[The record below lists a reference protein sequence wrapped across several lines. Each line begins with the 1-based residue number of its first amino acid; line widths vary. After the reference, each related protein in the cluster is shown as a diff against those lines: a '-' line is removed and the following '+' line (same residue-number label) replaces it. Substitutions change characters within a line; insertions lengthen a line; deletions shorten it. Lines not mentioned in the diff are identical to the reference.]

1 MSDDATLL
9 RRYAETGSESAFAEI
24 VRRHVDLVYA
34 AALRRTGGAS
44 DLAADVAQDVF
55 TKLARKAGTLSQH
68 PVLSAWLHTAT
79 RYAALNLMLS
89 EQRRKHRERLAA
101 TDPALAIAADP
112 DWEHLRPVLDSAI
125 DELSENDRA
134 AVVLR
139 FLERKP
145 FAEIGAALRVSEDA
159 ARVRTDRA
167 VDKLRAILGQRG
179 ITSSASAL
187 GALVAAQP
195 AIAAPGGLAASLA
208 TAATATAGAGLLAGA
223 SLFMSTKFVAT
234 GTVCALVAVGIGA
247 YFGVQH
253 AVSASLSPPA
263 PIASKQTL
271 ALSALEARN
280 TALSAEVE
288 RLRADVTRLNSH
300 NAQLVAPSPQATLQP
315 ESPASTP
322 ATPAQQQQAMTNNL
336 RQLAAA
342 ADQFMLENARPSAS
356 YADLVGPDKYVKRLM
371 SIDGEDYTAL
381 SFDQSGAPLTVTTQN
396 GVSASFHPQGTSRVD
411 GSTLTSRGVEAIK
424 HIAPAYNQALTAYR
438 AAHQGQR
445 PPTAEALFPY
455 FTTAQ
460 EVAEFQAAVAV
471 LQQEALLSSSA
482 LPTTS
487 TRSPVLTREA
497 QRITPLINR
506 AREVYRK
513 KHGTYPPSNAEV
525 LLPYFATPQ
534 DAADYLEYLEALT
547 QTTTTQSAIR

>member
-1 MSDDATLL
+1 MNDDATLL
-9 RRYAETGSESAFAEI
+9 RRYAETGSQDAFAA
-24 VRRHVDLVYA
+24 VVQRHVDLVYA

-55 TKLARKAGTLSQH
+55 TQLARKAGTLSRH

-89 EQRRKHRERLAA
+89 EQRRKNRERLAA
-101 TDPALAIAADP
+101 EDPALRGGGEP
-112 DWEHLRPVLDSAI
+112 DWEHLRPVLDEAI
-125 DELSENDRA
+125 DALSENDRA

-145 FAEIGAALRVSEDA
+145 FAEIGVALRVSEDA

-167 VDKLRAILGQRG
+167 LDKLRALLGQRG
-179 ITSSASAL
+179 ITSSAAALSAI
-187 GALVAAQP
+187 VAAQP
-195 AIAAPGGLAASLA
+195 AIAAPAGLAATLAPAA
-208 TAATATAGAGLLAGA
+208 TAAAGTGLLAGL
-223 SLFMSTKFVAT
+223 SVFMSTKLVTT
-234 GTVCALVAVGIGA
+234 GAVCALVAVGLGA

-253 AVSASLSPPA
+253 AVSSSLPVPAAPTAEQTRAIASLQKSNA
-263 PIASKQTL
+263 TL
-271 ALSALEARN
+271 N
-280 TALSAEVE
+280 AEVD
-288 RLRADVTRLNSH
+288 RLRAELGQLNQEK
-300 NAQLVAPSPQATLQP
+300 AQLAAVSPQATLRP
-315 ESPASTP
+315 ESPASTLG
-322 ATPAQQQQAMTNNL
+322 TPAQQQQAMTNNL

-342 ADQFMLENARPSAS
+342 ADQFMLENARSSAS
-356 YADLVGPDKYVKRLM
+356 YADLVGPDKYVKRLI
-371 SIDGEDYTAL
+371 SVDGENYTAL
-381 SFDQSGAPLTVTTQN
+381 AFDQSGALLTVTTQN
-396 GVSASFHPQGTSRVD
+396 GVSASFHPQGTSRGD

-424 HIAPAYNQALTAYR
+424 QIAPAYNQALAGYR
-438 AAHQGQR
+438 AAHEGQR
-445 PPTAEALFPY
+445 PPTAEALIPY
-455 FTTAQ
+455 FATAQ

-487 TRSPVLTREA
+487 TRSPALTREA

-513 KHGTYPPSNAEV
+513 KHGTYPPSNMEV

-534 DAADYLEYLEALT
+534 DAADYLEYLEALG
-547 QTTTTQSAIR
+547 QTTITPSAIR